1 MKEFEL
7 YYTAFGK
14 VLKLYK
20 TYSHDELKKFQLTPN
35 EIQVLSHLG
44 TKFTS
49 SEIAKEENVSKA
61 LVSRSVKLLLQ
72 KGYITVTLSEMD
84 KREFVINLTPKGD
97 EVRQKIISVKEN
109 FTRHAFKDFGDE
121 EFTVLKQ
128 LLGLI
133 LRNLGEMK

>member
-109 FTRHAFKDFGDE
+109 FTRLAFKDFGDE

-133 LRNLGEMK
+133 LRNLNEL